1 VEIHVPLL
9 PEVLFNLGP
18 LSVTNTLL
26 TSWIVTVVLLLFAF
40 TATRNMKDVPTG
52 IQNVA
57 ESIIE
62 LLMSLAEQVA
72 GARARS
78 FLPLVATLFLYI
90 LFANWIGIL
99 PGVGSFQIS
108 QEGHAKSL
116 LRGANSDLSITAA
129 MAIIVFFWVQIS
141 GLRTDLKSYFVKF
154 LWPPG
159 IGQLEIISEFSRP
172 LSLALRLFGN
182 ILAGFI
188 LVEVMLQIAPPV
200 IPAIFLALELGVGLI
215 QALIFAILTLAFLS
229 LATSHG
235 HEGGH
240 AEGEHAAH

>member
-9 PEVLFNLGP
+9 PEVLFSLGGLP
-18 LSVTNTLL
+18 VTNTLL
-26 TSWIVTVVLLLFAF
+26 TSWIVVISLVLFAIL
-40 TATRNMKDVPTG
+40 ATRRMEMVPRG
-52 IQNVA
+52 IQNLA
-57 ESIIE
+57 ETIIE
-62 LLMSLAEQVA
+62 VLLGLGEQVA

-78 FLPLVATLFLYI
+78 FLPLVATLFLFI
-90 LFANWIGIL
+90 LFSNWIGIL
-99 PGVGSFQIS
+99 PGVGTFQIG
-108 QEGHAKSL
+108 GHAVFRS
-116 LRGANSDLSITAA
+116 ANSDLSITAA

-141 GLRTDLKSYFVKF
+141 GMRADLKTYFTKF

-188 LVEVMLQIAPPV
+188 LVEVMLQIVPIGV
-200 IPAIFLALELGVGLI
+200 PAIFLALELGVGLI

-235 HEGGH
+235 GHEEGH
-240 AEGEHAAH
+240 AEAEHSAH